1 MSKFKPSKHQQAI
14 FDFIQNGTQNAII
27 SAVAGSGKTT
37 TLVQALELIPTDKTV
52 LFMAFN
58 KSIAAELKKRVPKT
72 ANIEV
77 KTVHGFGYSLL
88 RKLYEPPIDNRK
100 YSKMLKDII
109 EYHTKKTKSSIE
121 KYGFNIDASAI
132 VGRMAP
138 CGKIDTTV
146 NKDYFQDIIA
156 LCNLGRLNLID
167 IENKTNGINELNEI
181 SKIHSIGTVNGE
193 VYIAW
198 YLIKLGMYYI
208 NEVDY
213 SDMIFLAS
221 TLPGIEFDLYDFV
234 FIDEC
239 QDLNTGQR
247 VLMERAIKPE
257 TGRFVAVGDPKQAI
271 YGFAG
276 ADFSS
281 FTKLTKIPNTVELPL
296 SVTYRCASSIVDKV
310 KHINE
315 AIMPVENAKVGEVL
329 QRVSYKEIKDGDMVL
344 CRNTLPIVSLCIK
357 FLIEGKRA
365 HIIGSDIGMSLC
377 KMISDCQRVS
387 EEFTMANVFSRL
399 YAEKQKIIDK
409 LIKNQHMTP
418 EEARDDEFVN
428 IYNEKIQVIE
438 ALSDK
443 ITDPNETIRKIHS
456 IFSDTNTVGITLS
469 TIHKSKGLEADRVFI
484 LQREL
489 MPSRYAVTDQQLE
502 QEQNLRYVAYTRA
515 KTTLGFIHDFE
526 AYGSHKSQKDN
537 VNAVVESKHIGTINS
552 KIDLDL
558 TILNVKSV
566 KTAYGDCLLIDM
578 KDKHGNLFNKF
589 GDINAKFIVGPKKE
603 LKPGT
608 EVSFTAVVSDHTE
621 FRGIKTTKLG
631 RLS

>member
-1 MSKFKPSKHQQAI
+1 MGKFKPSEHQQAI
-14 FDFIQNGTQNAII
+14 FDFIQNGTENAII

-58 KSIAAELKKRVPKT
+58 KSIAAELKKRVPNT
-72 ANIEV
+72 SNIDV

-100 YSKMLKDII
+100 YGKMLKDII
-109 EYHTKKTKSSIE
+109 EYHAKKTKSSIE
-121 KYGFNIDASAI
+121 KYKFNTDASAI
-132 VGRMAP
+132 VGRMTP
-138 CGKIDTTV
+138 CGKV
-146 NKDYFQDIIA
+146 NTNDSKDYFQNVLS

-167 IENKTNGINELNEI
+167 IEDKEQGITDLLSI
-181 SKIHSIGTVNGE
+181 SRTHSIGTQDGE
-193 VYIAW
+193 MHIAW
-198 YLIKLGMYYI
+198 YLIKLGMHYI

-213 SDMIFLAS
+213 TDMIFLAS
-221 TLPGIEFDLYDFV
+221 VLPGIESDVYDFV

-247 VLMERAIKPE
+247 ILMERAIKPG
-257 TGRFVAVGDPKQAI
+257 TGRFIAVGDPKQAI

-276 ADFSS
+276 ADFKA
-281 FTKLTKIPNTVELPL
+281 FTKLCEIPNTVQLPL
-296 SVTYRCASSIVDKV
+296 SVTYRCASSIVDTV

-315 AIMPVENAKVGEVL
+315 AIMPIKNAKPGKVL
-329 QRVSYKEIKDGDMVL
+329 YKFSYKDVKDGDMVL
-344 CRNTLPIVSLCIK
+344 CRNTLPVVSLCIK

-365 HIIGSDIGMSLC
+365 HIIGSDIGVSLC

-387 EEFTMANVFSRL
+387 EEFNMTNVFSRL
-399 YAEKQKIIDK
+399 YAEKAK
-409 LIKNQHMTP
+409 LIEKLMKNHNMS
-418 EEARDDEFVN
+418 EAEAKEDEFVN

-438 ALSDK
+438 ALSEN
-443 ITDPNETIRKIHS
+443 ITEPHEIIRKIHA

-484 LQREL
+484 LQQEL
-489 MPSRYAVTDQQLE
+489 MPSKFARTTQQLE
-502 QEQNLRYVAYTRA
+502 QEENLRYVAYTRA
-515 KTTLGFIHDFE
+515 KSMLGFITDFD
-526 AYGSHKSQKDN
+526 AYNSHKSQSEN
-537 VNAVVESKHIGTINS
+537 VNEVIESKHMGIINC
-552 KIDLDL
+552 KLDLKL

-566 KTAYGDCLLIDM
+566 KTAYGDCLVIDM
-578 KDKHGNLFNKF
+578 KDKNGNLFNKF
-589 GDINAKFIVGPKKE
+589 GDINPKFIVGPKKE

-608 EVSFTAVVSDHTE
+608 NVSFTAVVSDHTE